1 MFAWFRKDAQ
11 RFFRCYRARW
21 LHKSLP
27 IHSPIA
33 TRARKGG
40 ARDENV
46 AHFSH
51 TRELSPIIRKSFF
64 PSSSFSPVT
73 HTKAHRETDM
83 ASASPTQLNSLAR
96 RKVFFWCLARSMWLA
111 QATMIRWR
119 QGCYTTEHGGSRRAS
134 LAALSRTLAALFE
147 LEKATLGVGV
157 IRRHQHTQ
165 AAQWCAIRNGIM
177 NYSCYTLTNY
187 KHMKHFFS

>member
-96 RKVFFWCLARSMWLA
+96 RKVFFLVFGALNVTGPSHDDPMASRLLHDRTWRLSTSVTCSTFAYFSRTFRAGKSYAW
-111 QATMIRWR
+111 RWR
-119 QGCYTTEHGGSRRAS
+119 HPSSSTHSS
-134 LAALSRTLAALFE
+134 
-147 LEKATLGVGV
+147 
-157 IRRHQHTQ
+157 
-165 AAQWCAIRNGIM
+165 CAMVCDPKWHHEIFLL
-177 NYSCYTLTNY
+177 YSD
-187 KHMKHFFS
+187 